1 MEKSDK
7 ISWEIRKDIGIIT
20 LDNPPE
26 NYLENPEFIPLEVIR
41 KWTSYDY
48 LKGILIC
55 GAGKH
60 FSGGG
65 KLENLFKMIREKED
79 LAAKMEG
86 GKAVLCHLE
95 NLNIPVVSAIQ
106 GICFGGG
113 LEIALASHIRVCT
126 ENSLFAFPEINHGIL
141 PGLGGTVRATEL
153 TGFQNS
159 LKMIM
164 AGDMINAE
172 DALEM
177 KLVDYIVP
185 RAKLFDFSFSLLQK
199 MTMDRPLPVIH
210 AVMKALR
217 NARTLP
223 AEEAM
228 KEETRLFCELAL
240 AESQRNKG
248 L

>member
-26 NYLENPEFIPLEVIR
+26 NYLENPEFIPLEVIK

-65 KLENLFKMIREKED
+65 KLDNLFKMIRAKED
-79 LAAKMEG
+79 LGAKIDE
-86 GKAVLCHLE
+86 GKAVLDHLE
-95 NLNIPVVSAIQ
+95 NLDIPVISAIQ

-113 LEIALASHIRVCT
+113 LEIALASHIRICT
-126 ENSLFAFPEINHGIL
+126 ENSLFAFPEINHSII
-141 PGLGGTVRATEL
+141 PGLGGTIRATEL
-153 TGFQNS
+153 AGFRNS

-172 DALEM
+172 DAMEM
-177 KLVDYIVP
+177 NLVDYIVP
-185 RAKLFDFSFSLLQK
+185 KPKLFDFSFSLLQK
-199 MTMDRPLPVIH
+199 MTQDRPLQVIH
-210 AVMKALR
+210 AVMKSLR

-223 AEEAM
+223 LKEAM

-240 AESQRNKG
+240 SESTRRNG
-248 L
+248 